1 MADLEDLRKRLYREG
16 EDFGE
21 RKIPPELSRPRE
33 ELRVAWGPDPKPKI
47 DLRKRKIFMWMGIFV
62 VIASA
67 GVFLFFQFYGFN
79 AFLNIQD
86 INVDIVGEKN
96 ISSGDRVSWQVRVLN
111 NNKTAIED
119 AVLGFNYPE
128 GATPVVGQKLE
139 GVFREKKDL
148 NTLNPGESA
157 SFTFNAYV
165 FGARSSQKQVSATLE
180 YRPKSSSATF
190 GKQSSFVFGIA
201 RAPVTVSLILPEDVR
216 IGQEINLEI
225 RYNSQSEKKLDNLS
239 VILSLP
245 DGFAFDSAL
254 PAPTID
260 KSKSIGAA
268 KSLTWNIGSLG
279 SSEDGVIK
287 IKGKVFGS
295 NLEPKNFQA
304 SLGVLSNDNITIS
317 VYDAALVSAVLH
329 SPFLELTML
338 ANGKTSY
345 ISFPGDT
352 ISFEIGWK
360 NNLSTSVKNAILE
373 VKLDSPPVD
382 LKSLRIDNGSYR
394 ESAKSI
400 VWNASGYP
408 EFKSVAPGQSGKI
421 KFMFKIKSS
430 LPLEPTSPRPEV
442 KISGTL
448 RSADSIAG
456 LEGVD
461 TGGATTYDIKVS
473 SKVQFTSKGLFYNA
487 PISNLGSIPPRVGK
501 ETTYTIAWSLANMS
515 NDVDNVTVI
524 SSLPPYIN
532 FKNIILPAN
541 SNLTYNQNSGEL
553 EWRAGRVQAGT
564 GFLHPAMQVSF
575 QIGLVATEDQID
587 SAPILI
593 EESKVSGKDSFTGVE
608 LSGSAPRITTDL
620 PDDPRIT
627 FAQKKVA
634 P

>member
-33 ELRVAWGPDPKPKI
+33 ELRAAWVPDPKPKI
-47 DLRKRKIFMWMGIFV
+47 DLRKRKIFLWLGIFV
-62 VIASA
+62 VIASI
-67 GVFLFFQFYGFN
+67 GTFLFFQFYGFN

-96 ISSGDRVSWQVRVLN
+96 ISSGDRVSWQVKVQN

-119 AVLGFNYPE
+119 AVLVFNYPE
-128 GATPVVGQKLE
+128 GATPVIGQKLE

-148 NTLNPGESA
+148 HTLNPGESA

-190 GKQSSFVFGIA
+190 GKQSSFAFSIA
-201 RAPVTVSLILPEDVR
+201 RAPVTVSLVLPEDLR

-245 DGFAFDSAL
+245 DGFVFDSAL

-260 KSKSIGAA
+260 KSKAQGSA
-268 KSLTWNIGSLG
+268 KSLTWDVGSLG
-279 SSEDGVIK
+279 PSEDGVIK
-287 IKGKVFGS
+287 IKGKVFGN

-304 SLGVLSNDNITIS
+304 SLGILLNDNATLSI
-317 VYDAALVSAVLH
+317 YDAALVSAVLH
-329 SPFLELTML
+329 SPFLDLT
-338 ANGKTSY
+338 
-345 ISFPGDT
+345 
-352 ISFEIGWK
+352 
-360 NNLSTSVKNAILE
+360 
-373 VKLDSPPVD
+373 
-382 LKSLRIDNGSYR
+382 SLRIDNGSYR
-394 ESAKSI
+394 ESTKSV
-400 VWNASGYP
+400 VWNASGYS
-408 EFKSVAPGQSGKI
+408 EFKSIAPGQSGKV
-421 KFMFKIKSS
+421 KFMFKIKNS

-448 RSADSIAG
+448 RSVDSIAG
-456 LEGVD
+456 FEGVD
-461 TGGATTYDIKVS
+461 IGGATTYDIKVS

-487 PISNLGSIPPRVGK
+487 PISNLGSLPPHVGK
-501 ETTYTIAWSLANMS
+501 ETTYNIAWSLANMS

-541 SNLTYNQNSGEL
+541 SNLTYNENSGEL
-553 EWRAGRVQAGT
+553 EWRAGSVQAGT
-564 GFLHPAMQVSF
+564 GFLRPSMQVSF

-593 EESKVSGKDSFTGVE
+593 EESKVSGKDGFTGVE
-608 LSGSAPRITTDL
+608 LSGTAPRITTDL

-627 FAQKKVA
+627 FSQKKVA